1 MVGIVGSG
9 FQVVGPG
16 FQSWVGRRAFWVSS
30 RGSWVVGRGS
40 WVVGR
45 GSWVVGRGS
54 WVIDWKGSALARRRF
69 LRIRSISK
77 QTLLRLQQQIK
88 HVHRVNENI

>member
-45 GSWVVGRGS
+45 GSWV
-54 WVIDWKGSALARRRF
+54 IDWKGSASARRRF